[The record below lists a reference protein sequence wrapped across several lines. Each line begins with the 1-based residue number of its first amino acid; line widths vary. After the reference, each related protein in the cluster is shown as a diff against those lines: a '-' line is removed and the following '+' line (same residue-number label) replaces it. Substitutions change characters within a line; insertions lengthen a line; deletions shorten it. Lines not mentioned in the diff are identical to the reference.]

1 MRDPRVD
8 LLGTV
13 RGDAAV
19 WEEQRGPCLCFGMGA
34 HSLSSAAFLCWEFGA
49 WAAAVGGHGWALVAQ
64 GGHWWPK
71 VGAGGPAPDPGLAV
85 LSCDCSQTLSTPCSK
100 LS

>member
-49 WAAAVGGHGWALVAQ
+49 WAAAVGGPGWALVALGWGVGLVAQ
-64 GGHWWPK
+64 VWGGI
-71 VGAGGPAPDPGLAV
+71 GGPRWALVAQ
-85 LSCDCSQTLSTPCSK
+85 LQTLG
-100 LS
+100 